1 MNRKAYV
8 EKKSYQPSTIS
19 LHIMLKNGLYV
30 SGNKVNT
37 NEFKY
42 QYYLKFLIWS
52 ILGQKCIFALYT
64 LKSIRK
70 IYLPCILVFKLMVQ
84 IFICLVVSSQSVSQN
99 VVHRSVALESLGELI
114 KDSFPYMRI
123 SGEGAR

>member
-1 MNRKAYV
+1 M
-8 EKKSYQPSTIS
+8 
-19 LHIMLKNGLYV
+19 
-30 SGNKVNT
+30 
-37 NEFKY
+37 
-42 QYYLKFLIWS
+42 
-52 ILGQKCIFALYT
+52 FALYT

-99 VVHRSVALESLGELI
+99 VVHRSVALESLGKLI

-123 SGEGAR
+123 SFPQVELTAGAQLRSLTIP

>member
-1 MNRKAYV
+1 M
-8 EKKSYQPSTIS
+8 
-19 LHIMLKNGLYV
+19 
-30 SGNKVNT
+30 
-37 NEFKY
+37 KY
-42 QYYLKFLIWS
+42 
-52 ILGQKCIFALYT
+52 LGQKCMFALYT

-84 IFICLVVSSQSVSQN
+84 IFICLEVSSQSVSQN
-99 VVHRSVALESLGELI
+99 VVHRSVALESLGKLI

>member
-1 MNRKAYV
+1 M
-8 EKKSYQPSTIS
+8 EKRRVSVS
-19 LHIMLKNGLYV
+19 LHLMLKSGSYV
-30 SGNKVNT
+30 SSKKANT
-37 NEFKY
+37 NILGFKS
-42 QYYLKFLIWS
+42 QYYVKFI
-52 ILGQKCIFALYT
+52 IRNNLGQKYVFVLYT

-114 KDSFPYMRI
+114 KHSFPYVRI